1 MMTTTNRPDPADPAQ
16 SLAEASRA
24 ATAELHK
31 QGTPEYDARAH
42 QRAVERERRGGE
54 ARPGEGGSA
63 RPRPRE

>member
-1 MMTTTNRPDPADPAQ
+1 MTTPNQPDPSGPAQ

-42 QRAVERERRGGE
+42 QRAVERERRVADAVRDEDGSSGSGE
-54 ARPGEGGSA
+54 
-63 RPRPRE
+63 